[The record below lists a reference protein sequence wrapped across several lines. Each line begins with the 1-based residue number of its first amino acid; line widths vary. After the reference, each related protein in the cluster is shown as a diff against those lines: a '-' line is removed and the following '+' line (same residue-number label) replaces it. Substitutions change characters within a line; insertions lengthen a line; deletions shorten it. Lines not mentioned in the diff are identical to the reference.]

1 MQGPLMSALD
11 ALQSA
16 KTVSCRALQ
25 YKAVSSQ
32 PVYLMTLTIHHL
44 RHGSF

>member
-1 MQGPLMSALD
+1 MQGSLVSALD

-16 KTVSCRALQ
+16 KAVSFHE

-32 PVYLMTLTIHHL
+32 PVYLMTLAIHQL
-44 RHGSF
+44 RYGSF